1 MSEEELPADEVVERV
16 MQKGREKM
24 GLDRRDTDD
33 FAERLANLV
42 FSDSESSSSSSAAS
56 SSPSR
61 SSAESSCRSQV
72 TSSTKPPEG
81 AVSSRSD
88 F

>member
-24 GLDRRDTDD
+24 GLERRDTDD
-33 FAERLANLV
+33 FEERLANLV

-72 TSSTKPPEG
+72 TSTKPPEG
-81 AVSSRSD
+81 VVSSRSD